1 MVPNPANTPT
11 FARFAL
17 GSSLILCNKVHIVSM
32 KYMVGLLY
40 YIWPSAI
47 SIVVGKLQ
55 DAACVVV
62 ANGGD
67 HLLFHLLW
75 STWEAPF
82 SHPARLS
89 LALRVY
95 FWRKLGSGTVGRWWW
110 WGWDMITYIVWWYT
124 IHRVNIWLLP
134 YTPQKYILWH
144 NLGTHDIMRKIHEV
158 FMREVLVTLLRI
170 YIMHRA
176 ISII

>member
-124 IHRVNIWLLP
+124 TQSKHLAPSLHPTKI
-134 YTPQKYILWH
+134 YTLTQPGNPWYYEE
-144 NLGTHDIMRKIHEV
+144 NPRGIHERSSSH
-158 FMREVLVTLLRI
+158 F
-170 YIMHRA
+170 A
-176 ISII
+176 